1 MHRMGVRQNI
11 YMRALAECAL
21 AEFHSWLNS
30 YLGPKCEINLETKKR
45 GCFGGT
51 SSPNGPTR
59 RSTRRCRRFT
69 TDAVLFEMSRTPG
82 AEEPW
87 SGTHAEDATDGV
99 AQHSGRAKP
108 PTRWCCFPGSG
119 VRRDLVRR
127 LACYR
132 DDWIEPF
139 VDRRAPARILA
150 ATVYIFFASAL
161 PAVAFGKQIAAYTG
175 GRSFNIQH
183 TLLSTGLCGALQA
196 LIGGQPL
203 LIVGVA
209 EPIIIVYQFMFTY
222 CAQHGVDYVPWCA
235 WACVWASLFLVITS
249 IANACAL
256 IDKFTRFSAEVFGLL
271 TALLFIGE
279 AIKGLVGEFG
289 VQGDPNLQTMNG
301 VFSLLLAFLYVWSS
315 LKLAGARRWRI
326 GMSFVRAVFADY
338 GPPLMI
344 FALSGLSYALKG
356 YDGVPQRITISA
368 PQDSTWIASGVY
380 TVLRMGDI
388 SGPQIAAAMVPGLV
402 IAVLF
407 YFDHSVSS
415 LLAQQ
420 KDFNV
425 TRPSAYHYDL
435 MLLAVMTLGLGLVGL
450 PPVNG
455 VLPQAPL
462 HTRSL
467 CSKVKDGS
475 GGAPRFKV
483 HENRISN
490 LCQALLC
497 LVLFAFGNHIL
508 KYIPT
513 CIIWGYFAYLSAES
527 VLGSQFWDRMQ
538 IALTD
543 PKRRGRW
550 LKDSH
555 ALYLETVP
563 FVTIVLFTA
572 IQVTCLLVIWAITV
586 WSGLFGISFPL
597 WIMALV
603 PLRLFVLPKAICK
616 AHLDDLDGEEVEE
629 LPPGDAGMSIDARW
643 FPSKEQDESAQDI
656 LNEYMDGMY
665 IKHRITSAE
674 FRARGGA
681 RREDGT
687 LHRRHSIDTVTWL

>member
-1 MHRMGVRQNI
+1 MAASPRK
-11 YMRALAECAL
+11 RANGTAL
-21 AEFHSWLNS
+21 E
-30 YLGPKCEINLETKKR
+30 LGATI
-45 GCFGGT
+45 
-51 SSPNGPTR
+51 
-59 RSTRRCRRFT
+59 
-69 TDAVLFEMSRTPG
+69 
-82 AEEPW
+82 AEEEVTTVTPKEV
-87 SGTHAEDATDGV
+87 GTIRFRDVVASVGRGV
-99 AQHSGRAKP
+99 MKDYAS
-108 PTRWCCFPGSG
+108 
-119 VRRDLVRR
+119 RR
-127 LACYR
+127 ACYR
-132 DDWIEPF
+132 DDWTDAFDKE
-139 VDRRAPARILA
+139 DRTALTRILA

-161 PAVAFGKQIAAYTG
+161 PAIAFGEQFKLHTKGLMSIP
-175 GRSFNIQH
+175 H
-183 TLLSTGLCGALQA
+183 TLLSTGITGCLQA

-368 PQDSTWIASGVY
+368 PQDTTWIASGVY
-380 TVLRMGDI
+380 TVMRMGDI

-603 PLRLFVLPKAICK
+603 PLRLFVLPKAIRK

-629 LPPGDAGMSIDARW
+629 LPPGPHATHANGDDEGAGVVDRW

-674 FRARGGA
+674 FRTRGGA